1 MQRRTPARPVPI
13 LINSCI
19 ARRTNQRVI
28 VGTSRPA
35 GPGESGLQVP
45 VILFLLVGVF
55 AVLPC
60 LGGCNDSQRA
70 PQPGDSALPV
80 EFAPATPRA
89 SRAETDGGATAK
101 RREFVLDVDLPDP
114 TRWVYAEKVRGDA
127 DGGSVTGT
135 FHKTSNKIE
144 IHTRDLER
152 FSIDTSK
159 IEIDWTRR
167 VILGINGSNTGLGR
181 REHPIIR
188 FAIDD
193 YGKWVVVE

>member
-1 MQRRTPARPVPI
+1 MSASRATAQTPLPHGR
-13 LINSCI
+13 
-19 ARRTNQRVI
+19 
-28 VGTSRPA
+28 
-35 GPGESGLQVP
+35 GLERGWRETHRIKVDGAL
-45 VILFLLVGVF
+45 VLFVVF
-55 AVLPC
+55 AALPW

-70 PQPGDSALPV
+70 PQPGDNAPPV
-80 EFAPATPRA
+80 ESARAATRA
-89 SRAETDGGATAK
+89 SRAETDGGATPK
-101 RREFVLDVDLPDP
+101 PPQFVLDVDLPDP
-114 TRWVYAEKVRGDA
+114 TRWIYAEKVRGDA

-135 FHKTSNKIE
+135 FHKSSNKIE
-144 IHTRDLER
+144 IHTRDVER

-188 FAIDD
+188 FALDD

>member
-1 MQRRTPARPVPI
+1 MF
-13 LINSCI
+13 
-19 ARRTNQRVI
+19 
-28 VGTSRPA
+28 
-35 GPGESGLQVP
+35 QVP
-45 VILFLLVGVF
+45 VILLLLIGVF
-55 AVLPC
+55 AALPW

-70 PQPGDSALPV
+70 PQPGDNASPV
-80 EFAPATPRA
+80 ESARAATRA
-89 SRAETDGGATAK
+89 SRAETDGGATPK
-101 RREFVLDVDLPDP
+101 PPQFVLDVDLPDP

-135 FHKTSNKIE
+135 FHKSSNKIE

-188 FAIDD
+188 FALDD

>member
-1 MQRRTPARPVPI
+1 MF
-13 LINSCI
+13 
-19 ARRTNQRVI
+19 
-28 VGTSRPA
+28 
-35 GPGESGLQVP
+35 QVP
-45 VILFLLVGVF
+45 VILVLIGVF
-55 AVLPC
+55 AALPC
-60 LGGCNDSQRA
+60 VGGCNDSQRA
-70 PQPGDSALPV
+70 KQPVDNASPV
-80 EFAPATPRA
+80 ESARTTTPA
-89 SRAETDGGATAK
+89 SRAETDGRATAK
-101 RREFVLDVDLPDP
+101 RPEFVLDVDLPDP

-135 FHKTSNKIE
+135 FHKASNKIE
-144 IHTRDLER
+144 IHTRNVER

>member
-1 MQRRTPARPVPI
+1 MQRRTPARPVPVSAHSI
-13 LINSCI
+13 I
-19 ARRTNQRVI
+19 ARRTIHRAMG
-28 VGTSRPA
+28 GTSLPA
-35 GPGESGLQVP
+35 GPGDLVFQVP
-45 VILFLLVGVF
+45 VMLLLLIGVF
-55 AVLPC
+55 AALPW

-70 PQPGDSALPV
+70 PQPGDNAPPV
-80 EFAPATPRA
+80 ESARAAPPA
-89 SRAETDGGATAK
+89 SRAETDGGATPK
-101 RREFVLDVDLPDP
+101 PPQFVLDVDLPDP

-135 FHKTSNKIE
+135 FHKSSNKIE
-144 IHTRDLER
+144 IHTRDVER

-188 FAIDD
+188 FALDD